1 MCAVRRAF
9 MRDRG
14 LHDNKEKKPA
24 LQLHGAA
31 AFSVAEITF
40 APQIT
45 IEEPALL

>member
-1 MCAVRRAF
+1 